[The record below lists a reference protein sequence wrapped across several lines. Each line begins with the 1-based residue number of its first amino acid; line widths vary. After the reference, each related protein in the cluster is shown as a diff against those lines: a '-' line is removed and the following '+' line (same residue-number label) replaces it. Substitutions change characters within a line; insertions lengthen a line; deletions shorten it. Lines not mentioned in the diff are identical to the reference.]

1 MSKIMGSNDRWEE
14 AKNLVKERA
23 DLVEIVREHVDLK
36 RSGFRYLGLCP
47 FHQEKTPSFTV
58 HPDQQFYHC
67 FGCKASGDVFSFM
80 MEYHQM
86 DFREALKHL
95 AQRYQVELPEKKRSA
110 AEIEQDRRR
119 QQMYGLN
126 SKVVDFYHDYLLN
139 HRDTAGARTYLA
151 GRGIPLETQKKYRL
165 GYAPAVE
172 RAGWNF
178 LGSNLSK
185 EEHRLAIQVGLLVS
199 KEKNR
204 NYDRFRDRI
213 LFPIYDSRGRVCGF
227 GGRIVG
233 EGEPKYLNSPES
245 PIYNKSKM
253 LFGLYQQKESIR
265 RQRRAVLV
273 EGNFDL
279 LALVAKGVDL
289 AVAPLG
295 TALTREQLR
304 LLKPLVDEVVL
315 LFDGDEAGRK
325 AAERSVPLFLAEQIS
340 GRVALLPEG
349 HDPDT
354 FINEFGPTGLTN
366 ALDGAGPL
374 PEFALQ
380 QFIDRHGITLD
391 GKFRII
397 EELRPLIAAAA
408 SPVQRDTMVRH
419 FGTVLGIDTDRLA
432 AELVSGN
439 ETPPG
444 PPLQTRHPQKTSQ
457 QAGLDGAL
465 RSIVGFMVTNPNHF
479 EQLLDHGIDGV
490 LAGTAGEMICLQL
503 KSLVRDKEGTALDP
517 EELFSELP
525 PGEERTLV
533 ASILTEAS
541 LDDDADDNN
550 PDTMLDEVLQWLNRQ
565 RLKQRSDELMQR
577 IREAEKMQNGDLLK
591 ELLQEKMQV
600 DGDLKNS

>member
-1 MSKIMGSNDRWEE
+1 MSHTMRSNDRWEE

-36 RSGFRYLGLCP
+36 RSGFRYLGSCP

-86 DFREALKHL
+86 DFREALKSL

-119 QQMYGLN
+119 QQMYELN

-139 HRDTAGARTYLA
+139 HRDAAGARAYLA
-151 GRGIPLETQKKYRL
+151 GRGIPLETQKRYRL

-172 RAGWNF
+172 GAGWNF
-178 LGSNLSK
+178 LGSKLS
-185 EEHRLAIQVGLLVS
+185 EEERRLAIEIGLLVS
-199 KEKNR
+199 KDKNR

-213 LFPIYDSRGRVCGF
+213 LFPIYDTRGRVCGL

-245 PIYNKSKM
+245 QIYNKSRM

-325 AAERSVPLFLAEQIS
+325 AAERSVPLFLAEQMS

-354 FINEFGPTGLTN
+354 FINEFGPTGLTE

-380 QFIDRHGITLD
+380 QFIDRHGTTLD
-391 GKFRII
+391 GKFKII
-397 EELRPLIAAAA
+397 EELRPLIGAAA
-408 SPVQRDTMVRH
+408 SPVQRDMMVRH

-432 AELVSGN
+432 AELVPGN
-439 ETPPG
+439 GIPPG
-444 PPLQTRHPQKTSQ
+444 PPPEVRHHQKIFSTS
-457 QAGLDGAL
+457 
-465 RSIVGFMVTNPNHF
+465 RP
-479 EQLLDHGIDGV
+479 
-490 LAGTAGEMICLQL
+490 
-503 KSLVRDKEGTALDP
+503 
-517 EELFSELP
+517 
-525 PGEERTLV
+525 
-533 ASILTEAS
+533 
-541 LDDDADDNN
+541 
-550 PDTMLDEVLQWLNRQ
+550 
-565 RLKQRSDELMQR
+565 
-577 IREAEKMQNGDLLK
+577 
-591 ELLQEKMQV
+591 
-600 DGDLKNS
+600 

>member
-1 MSKIMGSNDRWEE
+1 LSED
-14 AKNLVKERA
+14 ER
-23 DLVEIVREHVDLK
+23 
-36 RSGFRYLGLCP
+36 
-47 FHQEKTPSFTV
+47 
-58 HPDQQFYHC
+58 
-67 FGCKASGDVFSFM
+67 
-80 MEYHQM
+80 
-86 DFREALKHL
+86 
-95 AQRYQVELPEKKRSA
+95 
-110 AEIEQDRRR
+110 
-119 QQMYGLN
+119 
-126 SKVVDFYHDYLLN
+126 
-139 HRDTAGARTYLA
+139 
-151 GRGIPLETQKKYRL
+151 
-165 GYAPAVE
+165 
-172 RAGWNF
+172 
-178 LGSNLSK
+178 
-185 EEHRLAIQVGLLVS
+185 RLAIEIGLLVS

-213 LFPIYDSRGRVCGF
+213 LFPIYDTRGRICGF

-245 PIYNKSKM
+245 QIYNKSRM
-253 LFGLYQQKESIR
+253 LFGLYQQKDSIR
-265 RQRRAVLV
+265 RQRKAVLV

-304 LLKPLVDEVVL
+304 LLKPLVDDVIL

-325 AAERSVPLFLAEQIS
+325 AAERSVPLFLTEQMS

-354 FINEFGPTGLTN
+354 FINEFGAAGLTES
-366 ALDGAGPL
+366 LDGAGPL

-397 EELRPLIAAAA
+397 EELRPLVGAAA

-419 FGTVLGIDTDRLA
+419 FGAVLGIDTDRLA
-432 AELVSGN
+432 AELVPGN
-439 ETPPG
+439 EAPPG
-444 PPLQTRHPQKTSQ
+444 PPVEVRHAQKISQ
-457 QAGLDGAL
+457 QSGLDGAL
-465 RSIVGFMVTNPNHF
+465 RSIVGFMVKNPNHF
-479 EQLLDHGIDGV
+479 QRLLDHDIDAV
-490 LAGTAGEMICLQL
+490 LAGTAGEMICLQI
-503 KSLVRDKEGTALDP
+503 KSLLKDQEATTLDP

-525 PGEERTLV
+525 PGEERALV
-533 ASILTEAS
+533 ASILTEVS
-541 LDDDADDNN
+541 PDDEGDDNN
-550 PDTMLDEVLQWLNRQ
+550 PDTLLDDVLQWLNRQ

-577 IREAEKMQNGDLLK
+577 IREAEKVQNGNLLK

>member
-1 MSKIMGSNDRWEE
+1 MSPTMRSNDGWEE

-36 RSGFRYLGLCP
+36 RSGFRYLGSCP

-86 DFREALKHL
+86 DFREALKNL

-110 AEIEQDRRR
+110 AEIEQERRR
-119 QQMYGLN
+119 QEMYGLN
-126 SKVVDFYHDYLLN
+126 GKAADFYHDYLLN
-139 HRDTAGARTYLA
+139 HRDAAGARAYLA
-151 GRGIPLETQKKYRL
+151 GRGIPLETQKGYRL

-178 LGSNLSK
+178 LGSQLS
-185 EEHRLAIQVGLLVS
+185 EDERRLAIEIGLLVS

-213 LFPIYDSRGRVCGF
+213 LFPIYDTRGRICGF

-245 PIYNKSKM
+245 QIYNKSRM
-253 LFGLYQQKESIR
+253 LFGLFQQKDSIR
-265 RQRRAVLV
+265 RQRKAVLV

-279 LALVAKGVDL
+279 LALVARGVDP

-304 LLKPLVDEVVL
+304 LLKPLVDDVIL

-325 AAERSVPLFLAEQIS
+325 AAERSVPLFLAEQMS

-354 FINEFGPTGLTN
+354 FINEFGAAGLTES
-366 ALDGAGPL
+366 LDGAGPL

-380 QFIDRHGITLD
+380 QFIDRHGTTLD

-397 EELRPLIAAAA
+397 EELRPLVGAAA

-419 FGTVLGIDTDRLA
+419 FGAVLGIDTDRLA
-432 AELVSGN
+432 AELVPGN
-439 ETPPG
+439 EAPPG
-444 PPLQTRHPQKTSQ
+444 PPVEVRHTQKISQ
-457 QAGLDGAL
+457 QSGLDGAL
-465 RSIVGFMVTNPNHF
+465 RSIVGFMVKNPNHF
-479 EQLLDHGIDGV
+479 QRLLAHDIDAV
-490 LAGTAGEMICLQL
+490 LAGTAGEMICLQI
-503 KSLVRDKEGTALDP
+503 KSLLRDREATTLDP

-525 PGEERTLV
+525 PGEERALV
-533 ASILTEAS
+533 ASILTEVSPA
-541 LDDDADDNN
+541 DEVDDNN
-550 PDTMLDEVLQWLNRQ
+550 PDTLLDDVLQWLNRQ

-577 IREAEKMQNGDLLK
+577 IREAEKVQNGNLLK